1 MANVIRQFFVWLIAR
16 DAERKNVMGQF
27 IVDYSQLIFVLICRN
42 FMLLV
47 LFEDV
52 VFEVILIFWSF
63 SI

>member
-1 MANVIRQFFVWLIAR
+1 
-16 DAERKNVMGQF
+16 MGQF

>member
-1 MANVIRQFFVWLIAR
+1 MPREKM
-16 DAERKNVMGQF
+16 DQF
-27 IVDYSQLIFVLICRN
+27 IVDYSQLISILICRN

-63 SI
+63 NI